1 MVKCRKCFAIAVA
14 GFIILFAGQ
23 ARIHAQES
31 QKKSNPAIPLL
42 LLTETPQ
49 PNIAFVTST
58 SYDGNLGG
66 LAGADQKC
74 QVLAEAA
81 GLPANVYKA
90 WLSTSAVDAKG
101 RLGSARG
108 WVRKD
113 GKPFA
118 DTVAD
123 IVSGKIFY
131 PLRIDENGV
140 DTGAYGTV
148 WTGTDGDGTVY
159 HYPPDPIWTCSD
171 WSSSSG
177 TQVAEIG
184 KSSAVAELFTASASI
199 SCSTPQRIYC
209 FGTQNNAPVAVTPT
223 VGRIAFV
230 TTQTWIAS
238 GGLTGA
244 DNLCAT
250 EADTAGLS
258 GTYKALLA
266 TNGASAASRFN
277 TSGPPW
283 VRPDG
288 VAIAPTAGELFS
300 ATLLDSAVNQSADGS
315 QYFGNVG
322 AWTGAENPSTAGAWA
337 TTCENWT
344 DSSEPNGYG
353 GKAGFTDEWG
363 FFMASSSRCSADW
376 MHLYCLQE

>member
-1 MVKCRKCFAIAVA
+1 M
-14 GFIILFAGQ
+14 
-23 ARIHAQES
+23 
-31 QKKSNPAIPLL
+31 
-42 LLTETPQ
+42 LTETPQ

-140 DTGAYGTV
+140 DTGAYTYV

-159 HYPPDPIWTCSD
+159 HYSPDPWTCSD

-376 MHLYCLQE
+376 MHLYCLQY